1 MIETVTLFVVLPAVG
16 LAFVL
21 AGVRALRGP
30 SLADRVL
37 AVDLATTV
45 LVGGVVGLALLTH
58 QAVLLD
64 VALVVADPAGQE
76 AVQRWVLTVA
86 PSERDLE
93 EHDLSELAAGVSDPA
108 LRARLTE
115 ALAEVAMAD
124 GVVQPNEVAVIKY
137 FCAAWGTRPP
147 AIEGV
152 DWSEVSLPE
161 EGGAW

>member
-21 AGVRALRGP
+21 AGLRALRGP

-64 VALVVADPAGQE
+64 VALVVALVAFLGTL
-76 AVQRWVLTVA
+76 ALARLVQRSA
-86 PSERDLE
+86 P
-93 EHDLSELAAGVSDPA
+93 
-108 LRARLTE
+108 
-115 ALAEVAMAD
+115 
-124 GVVQPNEVAVIKY
+124 
-137 FCAAWGTRPP
+137 
-147 AIEGV
+147 
-152 DWSEVSLPE
+152 
-161 EGGAW
+161 